1 MAYVVRVTGGRWF
14 CSRSWRRR
22 WAFAIAVV
30 IACLS
35 SVGQAQTSAARAQP
49 FRLVWSSSAGCGDVR
64 AFVSELESRTTRL
77 RAAQQGEHAIT
88 LIVETFE
95 ATAGVRGQLTVRK
108 PDGDLSVREVPG
120 LNCQEVESAMALIAA
135 LMVDPLAE
143 SLEGARPIP
152 ASRPAAG
159 PTASARPVD
168 VSEWSV
174 RIEQR
179 LAARTAIA
187 PGLAWGQAVAVML
200 TGETSRWRPSLAL
213 SGHWSRATTSKPRG
227 SAELDWVAGQLAA
240 CPVGL
245 KPREPWDLRLCGAFQ
260 AGRLRGTGFETTS
273 PAAKSILWMA
283 AGLELQGRYRVVGP
297 LWLGFEGAFVF
308 PFSRERFYLAPAET
322 TLHRVPAWGWGF
334 GLGTGLRFF

>member
-14 CSRSWRRR
+14 CARSWRRH
-22 WAFAIAVV
+22 WAFVIAVAM
-30 IACLS
+30 ACLS
-35 SVGQAQTSAARAQP
+35 RVGHAQTSAAPAQP
-49 FRLVWSSSAGCGDVR
+49 FRLIWSSSAGCGDVH
-64 AFVSELESRTTRL
+64 AFLSELESRTTRL
-77 RAAQQGEHAIT
+77 REAQQGEHAIT

-95 ATAGVRGQLTVRK
+95 AAGGVRGQLTVRK

-143 SLEGARPIP
+143 SLEGARPITP
-152 ASRPAAG
+152 SRPTARPSGSAG
-159 PTASARPVD
+159 PRD

-174 RIEQR
+174 RVEQR
-179 LAARTAIA
+179 LAARTAVG
-187 PGLAWGQAVAVML
+187 PGLAWGQAVAVMF
-200 TGETSRWRPSLAL
+200 TSESSQWRSSLAL
-213 SGHWSRATTSKPRG
+213 SGHSLRTTTSKPFG
-227 SAELDWVAGQLAA
+227 SAELDWVAAQLAA

-245 KPREPWDLRLCGAFQ
+245 KPREQWDFRLCGAFQ
-260 AGRLRGTGFETTS
+260 VGRLRGTGFETAS

-283 AGLELQGRYRVVGP
+283 AGLELQGRYQVVGP

-308 PFSRERFYLAPAET
+308 PFSRERFYLEPVE
-322 TLHRVPAWGWGF
+322 TLHRVPIWGWGF